1 VNSLRL
7 QEYLVQMTFTLY
19 IIFHKFLVPEAYET
33 LSPADLSHLRF
44 FAVNAKIPKKIPEHL
59 KANVIE
65 ERKLPWYNPF
75 LQHNRFCESS
85 AFFHLWKNPH
95 LITTEYIGFFHYDML
110 ITEATIR
117 FLETEIRGPDP
128 ILFTNVC
135 LPAAPQLCQIIHID
149 AWGGFVSAYNTM
161 FDTRHTIADVMKEDL
176 PLYHSF
182 VVHRETFNKMMTYA
196 EKVIPYL
203 FEAIGFDTTHLPFM
217 IERLH
222 GIFLTLQRLEGRV
235 KQMSLPGVT
244 HVDALK
250 DHWRGAY

>member
-1 VNSLRL
+1 
-7 QEYLVQMTFTLY
+7 MTFTLY

-33 LSPADLSHLRF
+33 LSPTDLAHLRF

-59 KANVIE
+59 KQNVIE
-65 ERKLPWYNPF
+65 ERKLAWYNPF

-95 LITTEYIGFFHYDML
+95 LITTEYLGFFHYDML

-117 FLETEIRGPDP
+117 FLEAEARGPGL
-128 ILFTNVC
+128 LFTNVC
-135 LPAAPQLCQIIHID
+135 LPAAPQLCQIIPIH
-149 AWGGFVSAYNTM
+149 AWGACISAYNTM
-161 FDTRHTIADVMKEDL
+161 FGTRHTIADVLKEDL

-182 VVHRETFNKMMTYA
+182 VVHRDTFHKMMTYA
-196 EKVIPYL
+196 EKVIPHL
-203 FEAIGFDTTHLPFM
+203 FEMIGFDTMHLPFM

-222 GIFLTLQRLEGRV
+222 GIFLTLQTLEGQV
-235 KQMSLPGVT
+235 KQLSLPGVT

>member
-1 VNSLRL
+1 
-7 QEYLVQMTFTLY
+7 MTFTLY